1 MPCQTHN
8 FQITAKTIWHGIY
21 TVLANRKIM
30 DEIFEYK
37 YEISV
42 KVKHQLTDE
51 ELNMI
56 KRDFWARLQGYH
68 TECPEQLIDAD
79 IEIRGKR
86 E

>member
-1 MPCQTHN
+1 
-8 FQITAKTIWHGIY
+8 
-21 TVLANRKIM
+21 VLANRKIM
-30 DEIFEYK
+30 DDIFEYK

-51 ELNMI
+51 ELNII
-56 KRDFWARLQGYH
+56 KRDFCARLQGYH

>member
-1 MPCQTHN
+1 
-8 FQITAKTIWHGIY
+8 
-21 TVLANRKIM
+21 M
-30 DEIFEYK
+30 DDIFEYK

-42 KVKHQLTDE
+42 KVKHQLTDD
-51 ELNMI
+51 ELIMI

-68 TECPEQLIDAD
+68 TECPKQLIDAD

>member
-1 MPCQTHN
+1 MAV
-8 FQITAKTIWHGIY
+8 IGSASAKF
-21 TVLANRKIM
+21 KIM
-30 DEIFEYK
+30 NDIFEYK

-42 KVKHQLTDE
+42 KVKHQLTDD

>member
-1 MPCQTHN
+1 
-8 FQITAKTIWHGIY
+8 
-21 TVLANRKIM
+21 M
-30 DEIFEYK
+30 DDIFEYK

-42 KVKHQLTDE
+42 KVKQQLTDD

-56 KRDFWARLQGYH
+56 KRDFWARLQGYY

>member
-1 MPCQTHN
+1 
-8 FQITAKTIWHGIY
+8 
-21 TVLANRKIM
+21 M
-30 DEIFEYK
+30 DDIFEYK

>member
-1 MPCQTHN
+1 
-8 FQITAKTIWHGIY
+8 
-21 TVLANRKIM
+21 M
-30 DEIFEYK
+30 DDIFEYK

-51 ELNMI
+51 ELSMI
-56 KRDFWARLQGYH
+56 KRDFLARLQGYR
-68 TECPEQLIDAD
+68 TECPEQLIGAD

>member
-1 MPCQTHN
+1 
-8 FQITAKTIWHGIY
+8 
-21 TVLANRKIM
+21 M
-30 DEIFEYK
+30 DDIFEYK
-37 YEISV
+37 YEIN
-42 KVKHQLTDE
+42 QLTDE

-56 KRDFWARLQGYH
+56 KHDFRARLQGYH